1 MAVNRFMTPAEMPE
15 VSFFQIPQEQM
26 RDALLSAQH
35 QYDDAKDKLTLIGDT
50 SFNYLTNVKNDT
62 DLAKQVYSNLDQ
74 GVNNVLSKQ
83 GDGDLRKIRG
93 DIQSLGR
100 EVGRWYKP
108 DGDIGKLQSN
118 YLLYN
123 EWFKKQS
130 EKKDLAPQYLP
141 ILAQKMLRKFDESG
155 GSKKGS
161 INLEELEAMPDVPK
175 FFRENKDMVKATL
188 NEYAKSKTNGVYF
201 TDEGEAWKTLSPDE
215 IKRVFGKLLMND
227 PTYGKFMQQAGR
239 YEYYPEESLPLL
251 VPVEKE
257 YKNEKG
263 ETVKYNDYDVNY
275 KNPFSSALTAV
286 MEGLSENDYKQTHH
300 LRPDGTKLDWLN
312 YEDNKKPTLPMLPS
326 SYDETLTGS
335 QQLIQ
340 NLHKNFDGTPE
351 QVNALVGAK
360 KSQVEIAK
368 ALIYDENGKM
378 KEEYEKLFGNMTDL
392 KGTKIPAD
400 IVASAYVLAS
410 YDPENNLGHGSHI
423 DREMFSK
430 ILSSPEFGGYKVDT
444 NFKEDGLKHIWK
456 GFTGLFTDAA
466 TDVPKLRTLT
476 QDVNYLA
483 TVIAPWTLLDA
494 DTNPLQTAFRN
505 NNRTPEPVNSLQSVA
520 WIVPK
525 EKGYELYDH
534 LRTQEDILSTG
545 NMYRGLITNSSSGL
559 KDEVMK
565 SGQLN
570 EIASQYKIVNA
581 QPIVVT
587 ENDKRLD
594 PTSKEYDPSYKPKQ
608 PQRNGVILTVLK
620 NPDKPSEGT
629 EQLTIMLTP
638 NTQGV
643 ANVNAGAYSIG
654 LGNTFD
660 YWGQAPVVNQ
670 TGKQAAQNI
679 MGATVESAGVQ
690 DKANK
695 K

>member
-15 VSFFQIPQEQM
+15 VSFFQLPQEQM

-74 GVNNVLSKQ
+74 GINNVLSKQ

-141 ILAQKMLRKFDESG
+141 ILAQKMLQKFDESG

-263 ETVKYNDYDVNY
+263 EIVKYNDYDVNY

-286 MEGLSENDYKQTHH
+286 MEGLSEDDYKQTHH
-300 LRPDGTKLDWLN
+300 LRPDGTTLEWEKW
-312 YEDNKKPTLPMLPS
+312 NKEKQTQPLIPGS
-326 SYDETLTGS
+326 VDETVTNNG
-335 QQLIQ
+335 QETIQ
-340 NLHKNFDGTPE
+340 NLHTNFVGTP
-351 QVNALVGAK
+351 QQITALVSAK
-360 KSQVEIAK
+360 QEQIKIGQK
-368 ALIYDENGKM
+368 LIYDTNGQM
-378 KEEYEKLFGNMTDL
+378 KEKYQKLFGNIKD
-392 KGTKIPAD
+392 KNGKIIDPNV
-400 IVASAYVLAS
+400 IASAYILSS
-410 YDPENNLGHGSHI
+410 YDPKYNLGHGSWI
-423 DREMFSK
+423 DEDMFATLLEK
-430 ILSSPEFGGYKVDT
+430 EGYKVT
-444 NFKEDGLKHIWK
+444 TSLAKDGLKAVYD
-456 GFTGLFTDAA
+456 GFTGLLSDGA
-466 TDVPKLRTLT
+466 TDVEELRRLT
-476 QDVNYLA
+476 ADYLLTFPISPNYVKVNE
-483 TVIAPWTLLDA
+483 
-494 DTNPLQTAFRN
+494 LQTAFRQN
-505 NNRTPEPVNSLQSVA
+505 NKNTPDPQSKQIASFTVPKGYKGFEHLQDPDLLQNVASSYNYFVPEGKDHGKSGSLNQYLNDKKVVNSTVRIL
-520 WIVPK
+520 
-525 EKGYELYDH
+525 
-534 LRTQEDILSTG
+534 TEDPNGI
-545 NMYRGLITNSSSGL
+545 NP
-559 KDEVMK
+559 
-565 SGQLN
+565 N
-570 EIASQYKIVNA
+570 E
-581 QPIVVT
+581 
-587 ENDKRLD
+587 
-594 PTSKEYDPSYKPKQ
+594 
-608 PQRNGVILTVLK
+608 PQRQQLVLEILK
-620 NPDKPSEGT
+620 NPEKPAEGT
-629 EQLTIMLTP
+629 EIRIVDIQSKTAGP
-638 NTQGV
+638 Q
-643 ANVNAGAYSIG
+643 NAGAASFSNALYQNYEYYKNLHVS
-654 LGNTFD
+654 
-660 YWGQAPVVNQ
+660 NQ
-670 TGKQAAQNI
+670 TGSQGAFNIMDHTQNI
-679 MGATVESAGVQ
+679 ATDV
-690 DKANK
+690 DKRNGF
-695 K
+695 